1 MAKTWDELIK
11 KAEENYGINS
21 TLAEFW
27 KETKKKALKNKQA
40 RFEEIYYDRPV
51 AFSKKDK

>member
-11 KAEENYGINS
+11 KAEEKYGVNS

>member
-27 KETKKKALKNKQA
+27 KETKKKALKNKHT